1 MKRYVGL
8 LLVLAT
14 VLCSSLSSAQ
24 QDNAESAPAT
34 DPIRTD
40 EGGTPTP
47 RMISRR
53 PIDTSAESLP
63 TNVVMSYTV
72 DQLQE
77 MAVLYVRAGEAGL
90 SDPAES
96 AKAGEFLGYVSALLD
111 EDWAANATVREC
123 VRHQR
128 PATTARKVAEL
139 LVSTPI
145 PRDHAFYGITLR
157 IAINAAC
164 QR

>member
-1 MKRYVGL
+1 MERYVGL
-8 LLVLAT
+8 FLLLFT
-14 VLCSSLSSAQ
+14 VLCPSSTSAQ
-24 QDNAESAPAT
+24 QDNAENAPTEERLGAN
-34 DPIRTD
+34 
-40 EGGTPTP
+40 ESVAPTP
-47 RMISRR
+47 RVISRH
-53 PIDTSAESLP
+53 PIDASAESLP
-63 TNVVMSYTV
+63 ANVLMSYTI

-77 MAVLYVRAGEAGL
+77 MAALYVRAGGSGL
-90 SDPAES
+90 SDPAEA

-111 EDWAANATVREC
+111 EESVANATVREC

-145 PRDHAFYGITLR
+145 PRDHVFYGVTLR
-157 IAINAAC
+157 LAINAVC